1 MRFKMVG
8 NKRDTAA
15 VVVRNAESSATIPAG
30 SPVCLNLSGT
40 DDGLGVILPSGSA
53 AKAHAGAFGVM
64 LAAVTA
70 SAYGEAQV
78 FGFCNAAIYLIGTRA
93 ASSDSWTSTASVA
106 LGVMLNIDTINN
118 AFTSSGGTL
127 AKTSFLPMAVLAATV
142 GSVAAS
148 ATATSD
154 TRTALTTSASVFL
167 RML

>member
-15 VVVRNAESSATIPAG
+15 VVVRNAEASASIPAG
-30 SPVCLNLSGT
+30 TPVCLNLSGT

-53 AKAHAGAFGVM
+53 AKAHAGAFGVT
-64 LAAVTA
+64 LGAIDAGK
-70 SAYGEAQV
+70 YGECQV
-78 FGFCNAAIYLIGTRA
+78 FGFCSTAIYLLGTRA

-106 LGVMLNIDTINN
+106 LGVLLNIDTINN
-118 AFTSSGGTL
+118 AFSSSGGTL
-127 AKTSFLPMAVLAATV
+127 AKSAFLPMAVLAASV
-142 GSVAAS
+142 ASVAAS